1 MLQAIFAANLIMFC
15 LSLSTPLSTLLSD
28 GVLLFKMVLF
38 LNHPHPLPP
47 VGAPDAAAA
56 AATTEEHNH
65 HEAGHCNDDDDGEG
79 IHWRRRR
86 ATVLK
91 VCPL

>member
-28 GVLLFKMVLF
+28 GVLLFKMVLL

-47 VGAPDAAAA
+47 AGAPDAAAA
-56 AATTEEHNH
+56 AAATEEHNQH
-65 HEAGHCNDDDDGEG
+65 KAGHCNDDDDGEG
-79 IHWRRRR
+79 IQG
-86 ATVLK
+86 T
-91 VCPL
+91 CPDVVS